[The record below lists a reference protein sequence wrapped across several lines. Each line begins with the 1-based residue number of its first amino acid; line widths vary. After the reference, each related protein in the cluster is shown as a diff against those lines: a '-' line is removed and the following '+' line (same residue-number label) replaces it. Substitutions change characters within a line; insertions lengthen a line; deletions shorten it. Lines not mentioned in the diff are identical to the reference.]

1 VLFNA
6 RKVEDVSQCFCT
18 KTPSLKLYEK
28 SLEIQSF
35 KTIGGSGDVDL
46 NAPAGS
52 TYQLTETSTVTIIDP
67 FKEYVEVLK
76 TCFDFD
82 ALRKFAKRPGFSL
95 LFDAMHGAGG
105 PFARRVF
112 LEELGMPE
120 VSHFTR
126 MTVCC
131 SIVIISIAAQLHRTR
146 VVVSAAM

>member
-1 VLFNA
+1 MRVPTISIPF
-6 RKVEDVSQCFCT
+6 
-18 KTPSLKLYEK
+18 KLYEK

-67 FKEYVEVLK
+67 FQEYIDVLK

-112 LEELGMPE
+112 LEELGLPE
-120 VSHFTR
+120 VRNFSSFAG
-126 MTVCC
+126 CL
-131 SIVIISIAAQLHRTR
+131 SIITLCATQLSRAR
-146 VVVSAAM
+146 SVVSVAM